1 MPGDAPGRYHGLG
14 KQIFLA
20 ELGAAGIVIF
30 ILFVWDI
37 RGLALEMLIAVV
49 AAVVIEPVVRL
60 MVRVRLPRPLAV
72 GIAIIVLLA
81 AATLL
86 LLTFSIPVYDAGV
99 KLLDRLPQLEA
110 AIHSRKGQLAVII
123 AKLNLQHYVNIS
135 AQEISSLAQR
145 AILPAVS
152 AATGLLGFL
161 TNVAITGTLILFF
174 SLEGPRVISALA
186 AVMPPEREERMR
198 AVLHETSL
206 AITGYLVGNLL
217 TSIIAGIV
225 VYLVFSIL
233 GLPFA
238 LLVAVWVGLVDL
250 IPLIGGLLAGIPA
263 VGLALF
269 AGLPQA
275 LVVLAVFLVYQQ
287 VENHLLNPLIL
298 SRTVRLNPLWVLL
311 AVLIGA
317 QIAQLPGALIAIPV
331 ASALQVLFRSLLREP
346 VVKWLNHPRW
356 QRND

>member
-1 MPGDAPGRYHGLG
+1 MPGSARRPYDGLG
-14 KQIFLA
+14 KQIILA
-20 ELGAAGIVIF
+20 ELAAAGIAV
-30 ILFVWDI
+30 LLLLLWDI
-37 RGLALEMLIAVV
+37 RGLGLEMLIAAVV
-49 AAVVIEPVVRL
+49 AVIIEPVVRL
-60 MVRVRLPRPLAV
+60 LVRLRLPRPVAV
-72 GIAIIVLLA
+72 GVAIVVLLA
-81 AATLL
+81 VVVLL

-99 KLLDRLPQLEA
+99 KLLSSIPQLEA
-110 AIHSRKGQLAVII
+110 ALHSRKGQLAAII
-123 AKLNLQHYVNIS
+123 TNLNLQHYLNIS

-152 AATGLLGFL
+152 AAKGLLGFL

-174 SLEGPRVISALA
+174 SLEGPRVISALG
-186 AVMPPEREERMR
+186 AVLPPEREERMR
-198 AVLHETSL
+198 AVLHETGL
-206 AITGYLVGNLL
+206 AVTGYLVGNLL

-225 VYLVFSIL
+225 IYLVFTIL

-238 LLVAVWVGLVDL
+238 VLVAVWVGLVDL

-275 LVVLAVFLVYQQ
+275 VVVLVVFLVYQQ

-298 SRTVRLNPLWVLL
+298 SKTVRLNPLWVLL

-317 QIAQLPGALIAIPV
+317 QVAQLPGALIAIPV

-346 VVKWLNHPRW
+346 VIAWLNRPR
-356 QRND
+356 